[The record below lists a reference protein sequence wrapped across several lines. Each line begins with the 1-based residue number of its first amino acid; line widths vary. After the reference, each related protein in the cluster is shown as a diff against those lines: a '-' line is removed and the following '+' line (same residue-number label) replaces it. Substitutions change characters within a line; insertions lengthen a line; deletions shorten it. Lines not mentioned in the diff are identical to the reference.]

1 MQKVANFF
9 FFLQHKCLICTQKKT
24 CIYCYCY
31 CWFVRSRVRVCV
43 NTVSPKKRFA
53 KANVSLT
60 EFLVSNLG
68 QKMKTLTSM
77 SRQVI
82 KTASSSQPGYPQKLL
97 RCNLLLNFKS
107 VYKLIV
113 GVDAYK

>member
-1 MQKVANFF
+1 MM
-9 FFLQHKCLICTQKKT
+9 IGDT
-24 CIYCYCY
+24 II
-31 CWFVRSRVRVCV
+31 
-43 NTVSPKKRFA
+43 SPL
-53 KANVSLT
+53 LT

-68 QKMKTLTSM
+68 QKMNTLTSM

-82 KTASSSQPGYPQKLL
+82 KTASNSQPGYSQKLL

-113 GVDAYK
+113 GVGAYKFDINLGMVPPNKIG